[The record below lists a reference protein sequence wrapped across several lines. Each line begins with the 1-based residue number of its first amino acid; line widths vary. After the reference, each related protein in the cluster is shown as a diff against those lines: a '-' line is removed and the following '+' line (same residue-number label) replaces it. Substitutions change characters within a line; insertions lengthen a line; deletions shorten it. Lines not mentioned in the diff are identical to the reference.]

1 VEDLSA
7 GQFRVFAGHRH
18 HDLGGLALGIFLLAG
33 GLPAWALSDA
43 GDAFR
48 LYAANVFSYDSNIY
62 RLPTDLPSSLRT
74 SDLIGPRGS
83 KADFIDR
90 ASVGGRVRMPFGRQR
105 LDLDL
110 DVDDN
115 LFQRN
120 PNLDNVSTANR
131 AVWNWEGLSG
141 GGFRLG
147 AEYQRYLGQFGNYEI
162 PIKDMLTNVSYFGE
176 IRRRMISN
184 WYVRGTLDWAS
195 LGHSAEIRKR
205 NDVEELGETGEVV
218 YESPRGDRIGL
229 QYRHARGSYP
239 NRVLSPNQVTRDKV
253 LSEFNR
259 YNQDAFK
266 LWFKYDLSVKTRF
279 DGYVGYLIQDFPHA
293 GFRNFSGEIWRMN
306 LTWEPS
312 HKTRLAISGWRNLD
326 FYQEIASSYYIGEG
340 VKLSPSWMPT
350 EKITVTAAMI
360 WENRDYVGAGVPG
373 VVSLSPRR
381 HDDFFAG
388 EVGVSCRPTRAW
400 EMFLVYRHERRKVN
414 RIFFNY
420 QYDGVSLGI
429 QLWL

>member
-1 VEDLSA
+1 MNLVSC
-7 GQFRVFAGHRH
+7 R
-18 HDLGGLALGIFLLAG
+18 LGIVLLMG
-33 GLPAWALSDA
+33 VLPAWAVPDA
-43 GDAFR
+43 GDVFQPFVT
-48 LYAANVFSYDSNIY
+48 NVFSYDSNVY
-62 RLPTDLPSSLRT
+62 RLPADLPSSLRT

-90 ASVGGRVRMPFGRQR
+90 ISVGGRVRMPFGRQR

-115 LFQRN
+115 LFLRN

-131 AVWNWEGLSG
+131 AVWNWDGLSG
-141 GGFRLG
+141 GGVRVG
-147 AEYQRYLGQFGNYEI
+147 AEYQRYLAQFGNYEI

-184 WYVRGTLDWAS
+184 WYVRGAVDWAS
-195 LGHSAEIRKR
+195 LSHSAEIRKR
-205 NDVEELGETGEVV
+205 NDVEELGQTGEIV
-218 YESPRGDRIGL
+218 YESLRGDQIGL
-229 QYRHARGSYP
+229 QYRHSRGSYP
-239 NRVLSPNQVTRDKV
+239 NLVLSPTQVTRDKV

-259 YNQDAFK
+259 YNQDAFQ
-266 LWFKYDLSVKTRF
+266 LLFQYNLSVKTRF
-279 DGYVGYLIQDFPHA
+279 NGYIGYLIQDFPHA

-312 HKTRLAISGWRNLD
+312 YKTQLAVSGWRNLD
-326 FYQEIASSYYIGEG
+326 FYQEVASSYYIGEG
-340 VKLSPSWMPT
+340 VKLSPSWTPT

-373 VVSLSPRR
+373 VVSQLPRR

-388 EVGVSCRPTRAW
+388 EVGVSYRPTRSW
-400 EMFLVYRHERRKVN
+400 EMFLVYRHETRKVN

-420 QYDGVSLGI
+420 EYDGVSLGV